1 MNKVTKTMLIALPL
15 FVMAGC
21 TTYDIKACHT
31 GVCTEVHTS
40 SMRQF
45 EKPVVMYERKE
56 ADGSGVTFNFG
67 AESATGSYLEQAAAQ
82 TLIQL
87 PSVIAGIAL
96 PVAPRPPAGSQGSYP
111 PGSGNYENKPN
122 PHPNP

>member
-1 MNKVTKTMLIALPL
+1 MNKYTKIALTVLPL
-15 FVMAGC
+15 LIIVGC
-21 TTYDIKACHT
+21 TTYDIKACHQ
-31 GVCTEVHTS
+31 GVCTEVHTQ

-67 AESATGSYLEQAAAQ
+67 AESATGSYIEQAAGQ
-82 TLIQL
+82 TLLQL
-87 PSVIAGIAL
+87 PSVIAGLA
-96 PVAPRPPAGSQGSYP
+96 A
-111 PGSGNYENKPN
+111 